1 MKSQA
6 NSTVMSQIL
15 SETNFDWREVQT
27 VLASFDQISKSALCV
42 LDFFDNKRIF
52 RVKPQEALELHLTL
66 SDEDWDYCMSLA
78 DGFRPIGSN
87 VPHWLS
93 ELSDG
98 VFSRSTCLSAAP
110 VKDGNGLTI
119 GLLYAFY
126 AEGYPAELELAY
138 QHLIA
143 AECSSLIQRWQH
155 GNQQRELQNAL
166 WTAIELSCPFFL
178 LLNENMRVIRKGK
191 LYEMA
196 VPDLEVG
203 NKFDDHF
210 IWDGIPKDSQSK
222 LSHEVKNKKRFYHSL
237 KYNQRYKCSFHT
249 LRPDLFLV
257 LSAPVINANHAMIDY
272 KVSASDFPPQDYITD
287 FVFLH
292 ATASQNAEDLQQTNE
307 QLLSRNALLE
317 IQNSELV
324 RDKTLLENRIAERNN
339 RVVRLSNFPE
349 QNPNP
354 VFEVDF
360 NKRFICFSNAAAKL
374 AFGELLT
381 LPYDEFLAVL
391 SVNHDILR
399 STQKLQVE
407 FESMGRFFIAEA
419 YRVPHED
426 IIRFYANDASEI
438 RLLRSRINQQQQS
451 IKQLTGVLEAL
462 NVDLASALGQS
473 QFSELLKQIPGV
485 LTKKHD

>member
-1 MKSQA
+1 
-6 NSTVMSQIL
+6 
-15 SETNFDWREVQT
+15 
-27 VLASFDQISKSALCV
+27 
-42 LDFFDNKRIF
+42 
-52 RVKPQEALELHLTL
+52 
-66 SDEDWDYCMSLA
+66 
-78 DGFRPIGSN
+78 
-87 VPHWLS
+87 
-93 ELSDG
+93 
-98 VFSRSTCLSAAP
+98 
-110 VKDGNGLTI
+110 
-119 GLLYAFY
+119 
-126 AEGYPAELELAY
+126 
-138 QHLIA
+138 
-143 AECSSLIQRWQH
+143 
-155 GNQQRELQNAL
+155 
-166 WTAIELSCPFFL
+166 
-178 LLNENMRVIRKGK
+178 
-191 LYEMA
+191 
-196 VPDLEVG
+196 
-203 NKFDDHF
+203 
-210 IWDGIPKDSQSK
+210 
-222 LSHEVKNKKRFYHSL
+222 
-237 KYNQRYKCSFHT
+237 
-249 LRPDLFLV
+249 
-257 LSAPVINANHAMIDY
+257 MIDY

-419 YRVPHED
+419 SRVPNED